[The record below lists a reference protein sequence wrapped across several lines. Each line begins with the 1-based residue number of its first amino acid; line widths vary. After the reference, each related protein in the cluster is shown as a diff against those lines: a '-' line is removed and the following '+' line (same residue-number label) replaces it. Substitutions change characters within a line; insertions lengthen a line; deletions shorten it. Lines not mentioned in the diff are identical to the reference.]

1 MTIRLWDLRT
11 KQCLRVFE
19 GHLGQVQC
27 IQALGNRF
35 VSGSLDNTIRIWDL
49 ETGQCLKTLFGH
61 VEGVWCVRFD
71 KLRIV
76 SGAHDKTVK
85 VRVIPLLPSP
95 PLPPV
100 HLAPSDHC
108 LFRPFSCRSGM
119 PTLGHV
125 FTPSLNTPGL

>member
-1 MTIRLWDLRT
+1 MVIHENDRLLSGGDDMTIRLWDLRA
-11 KQCLRVFE
+11 KQCLKVFE

-27 IQALGNRF
+27 IQALGKRF

-76 SGAHDKTVK
+76 SGSHDKTVK
-85 VRVIPLLPSP
+85 VNLDYFFS
-95 PLPPV
+95 
-100 HLAPSDHC
+100 SSNW
-108 LFRPFSCRSGM
+108 LFVLWLSFS
-119 PTLGHV
+119 L
-125 FTPSLNTPGL
+125 